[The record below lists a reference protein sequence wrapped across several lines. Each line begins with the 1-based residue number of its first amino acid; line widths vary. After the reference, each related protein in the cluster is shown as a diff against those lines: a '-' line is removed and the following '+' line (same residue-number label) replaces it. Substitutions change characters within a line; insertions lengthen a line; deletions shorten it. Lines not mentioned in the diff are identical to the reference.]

1 VSTAWAVSRLSLF
14 NSMVAIGAKTMMGA
28 LTEGVGLSLAF
39 FFPITL
45 AIGAGVIA
53 GLFASRARRSEL
65 DAAAPPTGPISIIV
79 SPETNR

>member
-1 VSTAWAVSRLSLF
+1 
-14 NSMVAIGAKTMMGA
+14 
-28 LTEGVGLSLAF
+28 
-39 FFPITL
+39 
-45 AIGAGVIA
+45 VIA